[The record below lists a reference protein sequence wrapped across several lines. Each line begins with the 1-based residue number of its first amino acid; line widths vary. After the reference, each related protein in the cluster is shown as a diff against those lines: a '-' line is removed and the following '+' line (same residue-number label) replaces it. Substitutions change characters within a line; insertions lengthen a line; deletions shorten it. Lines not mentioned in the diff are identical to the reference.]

1 MRAGPQTE
9 IHFTN
14 RQRDRRVDTRALRA
28 LAEAVLA
35 EAGQGAELGIHLV

>member
-1 MRAGPQTE
+1 MSETV
-9 IHFTN
+9 IVLTN

-35 EAGQGAELGIHLV
+35 ETGQGAELGIHLV